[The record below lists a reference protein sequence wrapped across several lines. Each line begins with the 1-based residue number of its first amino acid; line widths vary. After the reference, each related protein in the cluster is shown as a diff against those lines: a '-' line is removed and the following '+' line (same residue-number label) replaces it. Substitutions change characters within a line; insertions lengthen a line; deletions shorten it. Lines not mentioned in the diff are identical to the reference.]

1 MDYYYRKPMG
11 NGAVASKFKL
21 SGNLNKDKEG
31 TSGSSE
37 EIVSHSEPGAERALE
52 DDRSE
57 SVTSDIQAF
66 NCDRC
71 YRLKKKCLRNTP
83 RCRNCERSGAECKYI
98 DRRHKKTKRDDE
110 QEKDEKSSDS
120 STNMSVFRAMND
132 TSHASGGVI
141 KQVPS
146 ESLSPS
152 EIADNAALSSSRS
165 RRENKRPPLKSLKV
179 STRKEITS
187 LLNKDEISVANILT
201 QNSMK
206 QRTSNNLKDAF
217 INIPA
222 MGYDHPRHFL
232 ESYFQNYGTKYPFI
246 EKDGYLQK
254 FQSLKFDSES
264 IINLDMYVLLSI
276 GCLIFDNNNGTE
288 LFSSYFNDNRVQSVV
303 ENLNYIEMN
312 NEEENF
318 ENLKLFLLVA
328 VYALSLFNE
337 KLCWGVLEV
346 MDRLVNRMR
355 FYIPI
360 TSDIV
365 TQERIFWSIFNLDIE
380 LSLLANR
387 PSMITPPEYVKLPFE
402 IKKQGSDKESID
414 IIIQEIALHKL
425 QHEILHWKL
434 KGGAEKEVLKRIS
447 ADLEKWRVKT
457 SRAIH
462 EACIHDTGLQNC
474 TSIVNLNYYY
484 LLIELDQVSSSE
496 SLQFTL
502 QFLSNSFSLFI
513 AKEDASSKPQDR
525 VSICN
530 LVWYVKFFNVIKF
543 TLLSLKRTLI
553 QLHEQC
559 KAEESQESSLASLK
573 LSDFN
578 SNLQL
583 ILNLCRFIIQNN
595 YRANPFF
602 ARISGC
608 SNDLSSLCLILLS
621 SDFLSKSPN
630 QQATTIK
637 EVELSE
643 SRILEYITVI

>member
-21 SGNLNKDKEG
+21 SGNFNKDKEG
-31 TSGSSE
+31 TSGSPE
-37 EIVSHSEPGAERALE
+37 EVVSHIESGVERASE
-52 DDRSE
+52 DDRNE

-98 DRRHKKTKRDDE
+98 DRRHKKTKKDDE
-110 QEKDEKSSDS
+110 PEKDEKSGDS
-120 STNMSVFRAMND
+120 FSSMPVFRAMND
-132 TSHASGGVI
+132 TPHTSGGVI

-146 ESLSPS
+146 ESLSPP
-152 EIADNAALSSSRS
+152 EIAGYVALSNGRS
-165 RRENKRPPLKSLKV
+165 RRESKKPPLKSLRV

-206 QRTSNNLKDAF
+206 QCTSNNLKDAF

-222 MGYDHPRHFL
+222 MGYDHPRHFI
-232 ESYFQNYGTKYPFI
+232 ESYFQNYGVKFPFI
-246 EKDGYLQK
+246 EKTTYLKK
-254 FQSLKFDSES
+254 FQSLKLDSES
-264 IINLDMYVLLSI
+264 IINLDLYILLSI
-276 GCLIFDNNNGTE
+276 GCLIFDNNNGTD
-288 LFSSYFNDNRVQSVV
+288 LFSSYFNDNRVKSVV

-328 VYALSLFNE
+328 IYALSLFNE
-337 KLCWGVLEV
+337 KLCLGVLEV

-365 TQERIFWSIFNLDIE
+365 TQGRIFWSIFNLDVE

-387 PSMITPPEYVKLPFE
+387 PSMITSPEYVKLPLD
-402 IKKQGSDKESID
+402 IQKQSNDEESIS
-414 IIIQEIALHKL
+414 IVNQEIALHKL

-447 ADLEKWRVKT
+447 ADLEKWRVRT
-457 SRAIH
+457 CRAIH

-484 LLIELDQVSSSE
+484 LLIELDQISSSE

-525 VSICN
+525 VSVCN

-543 TLLSLKRTLI
+543 TLLSLKRTLV

-559 KAEESQESSLASLK
+559 KAKDFQESSLASLK

-595 YRANPFF
+595 YRANPFYV
-602 ARISGC
+602 RISGC
-608 SNDLSSLCLILLS
+608 SNNLSSLCLILLS
-621 SDFLSKSPN
+621 SDFLSKSAD

-643 SRILEYITVI
+643 IRITEYITVI